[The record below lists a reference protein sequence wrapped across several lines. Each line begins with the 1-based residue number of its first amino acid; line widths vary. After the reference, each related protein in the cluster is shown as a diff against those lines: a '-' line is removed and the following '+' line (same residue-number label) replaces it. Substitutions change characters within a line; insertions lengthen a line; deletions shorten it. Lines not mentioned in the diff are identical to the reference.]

1 MKHEHDLVLANE
13 LMEVELLP
21 YRFKKLTFQGLAF
34 RQSE

>member
-13 LMEVELLP
+13 LMEVELSP
-21 YRFKKLTFQGLAF
+21 CRFGKLTFEALAF